1 MALALHL
8 AGFQQ
13 VLHQLEDR
21 NDVPA
26 LLWVLLIRRQKL
38 RQHQDDRSEQALRR
52 IVEKGILSA
61 VAVITIGVN
70 NGFGKD
76 LGVLLRLG
84 SSRQVLGI
92 FSCDVHVA
100 VDQCQQVVA
109 V

>member
-1 MALALHL
+1 M
-8 AGFQQ
+8 
-13 VLHQLEDR
+13 
-21 NDVPA
+21 PA
-26 LLWVLLIRRQKL
+26 LLRMLRIRRQKL
-38 RQHQDDRSEQALRR
+38 RQQQDDRSEQALRR
-52 IVEKGILSA
+52 IIEKGVLSA
-61 VAVITIGVN
+61 IAVIAIGVD
-70 NGFGKD
+70 NGFGKN

>member
-1 MALALHL
+1 M
-8 AGFQQ
+8 
-13 VLHQLEDR
+13 
-21 NDVPA
+21 PA
-26 LLWVLLIRRQKL
+26 LLRMLRIRRQKL
-38 RQHQDDRSEQALRR
+38 CQQQDDRSEQALRR

-61 VAVITIGVN
+61 IAVIAIGVD

-100 VDQCQQVVA
+100 VDQCQQVIA